1 MQLINTSSAIPQT
14 MVTADYGRL
23 NSYYFD
29 NKLGVSQGLA
39 FPTVYKNTKKVLTEE
54 WKKSE
59 TNVALKSVN
68 LKKNVSQVF
77 YNLVHLNEKKQLL
90 LEIDSI
96 YSSYLEIANLR
107 IKVGESNILEKTTIE
122 NQRVQIRNQ
131 LHQLNTDLE
140 VELLRFQFLLN
151 SRTAFSASTTDLKM
165 PINGQI
171 DKAVAEGHPNLQI
184 LNADVQIALSNIK
197 LEQSRLHPAILVSLN
212 SGTMF
217 GTGSNNL
224 TYDYST
230 RFNSAQIGI
239 GIPILTG
246 QTQNVK
252 AARIAAEI
260 AINNFDNESQNLA
273 NQLKIAI
280 QQFEVQKTIVKELEE
295 VALPNGLII
304 FETAQKQ
311 FINGDINYLEW
322 AMLVNQSISIKS
334 DYQDAILRLNESTI
348 NLIYLLNDF

>member
-1 MQLINTSSAIPQT
+1 
-14 MVTADYGRL
+14 
-23 NSYYFD
+23 
-29 NKLGVSQGLA
+29 
-39 FPTVYKNTKKVLTEE
+39 
-54 WKKSE
+54 
-59 TNVALKSVN
+59 
-68 LKKNVSQVF
+68 
-77 YNLVHLNEKKQLL
+77 
-90 LEIDSI
+90 
-96 YSSYLEIANLR
+96 
-107 IKVGESNILEKTTIE
+107 
-122 NQRVQIRNQ
+122 
-131 LHQLNTDLE
+131 
-140 VELLRFQFLLN
+140 
-151 SRTAFSASTTDLKM
+151 M

-230 RFNSAQIGI
+230 RFNSAQIGL
-239 GIPILTG
+239 GIPLFTG
-246 QTQNVK
+246 QRQNVK
-252 AARIAAEI
+252 ASRIAAEI
-260 AINNFDNESQNLA
+260 ATNNFDVESQNLA
-273 NQLKIAI
+273 NQLNIAI
-280 QQFEVQKTIVKELEE
+280 KQFEVQKTIVKELEE

-334 DYQDAILRLNESTI
+334 DYQDALLRLNESTI
-348 NLIYLLNDF
+348 NLIYLVNDF